1 MREAGCA
8 FEKSEALARN
18 SNTDLYELRQ
28 WPVPRFV
35 NIPISIFRALISN
48 FSGLFCRA

>member
-1 MREAGCA
+1 MREAGGA

-18 SNTDLYELRQ
+18 PNTDLYELRQ

-35 NIPISIFRALISN
+35 NVSISIFRAPISN
-48 FSGLFCRA
+48 FS